1 MFLGSSARLG
11 GVSGG
16 SWRRLG
22 SFRRRLGG
30 VLGRLGGVLAC
41 LGGVLC
47 RRGLGLILLFV
58 VVCCVLMFFENVDFS
73 FVFSRF
79 LASSAR
85 LGGVLGL
92 SWRRLGGVLEAS
104 WRVLGVSW
112 ASLGGS

>member
-1 MFLGSSARLG
+1 MSWRRLGASWRRLGGDLGASWGVWVRLGWSIIAFLIEFRYFLKKLIFPVFFQCFLGSSARLG

-22 SFRRRLGG
+22 SFWGRLGG

-58 VVCCVLMFFENVDFS
+58 VF
-73 FVFSRF
+73 
-79 LASSAR
+79 
-85 LGGVLGL
+85 
-92 SWRRLGGVLEAS
+92 
-104 WRVLGVSW
+104 
-112 ASLGGS
+112 